1 MTRKTAAALVT
12 AGFAS
17 LDYYRAEAKQ
27 QLFDLQDGTVREP
40 AAVWALDPSSEW
52 QLLCAALGL
61 GGGLP
66 ATSILTTMRDMY
78 DELPPELKLQLK
90 HPLRFAAAEGSTY
103 RRTIAK
109 LPTGWT
115 KSLAMMESLYDAEPA
130 AVRSQYKHALLWAAA
145 PASSYRR
152 AIAELPA
159 KWYESIKVMVE
170 LYDAQ
175 PAAVRL
181 QYKHALLWAA
191 APASSYRRAIAELPT
206 GWDKSLAMME
216 SLYDAEPAAVR
227 LQYKHALPWA
237 AAEGG
242 GRSVFAEHCA
252 RARRAANDASIHARS
267 VVTAARL
274 AARAAA
280 HREDVEETLQ
290 RDRDGGIDIASW
302 HTGGAFR
309 SVFL

>member
-103 RRTIAK
+103 RRTIAT

-175 PAAVRL
+175 
-181 QYKHALLWAA
+181 
-191 APASSYRRAIAELPT
+191 
-206 GWDKSLAMME
+206 
-216 SLYDAEPAAVR
+216 PAAVR

>member
-1 MTRKTAAALVT
+1 VTRKTADALVT
-12 AGFAS
+12 AGVAS
-17 LDYYRAEAKQ
+17 LEYYAAEAKQ

-52 QLLCAALGL
+52 HLLWTSLGL
-61 GGGLP
+61 AATSN

-78 DELPPELKLQLK
+78 DELPPERKLQLK
-90 HPLRFAAAEGSTY
+90 HPLRS
-103 RRTIAK
+103 
-109 LPTGWT
+109 
-115 KSLAMMESLYDAEPA
+115 
-130 AVRSQYKHALLWAAA
+130 AAA
-145 PASSYRR
+145 PTSAFRL

-159 KWYESIKVMVE
+159 
-170 LYDAQ
+170 
-175 PAAVRL
+175 
-181 QYKHALLWAA
+181 
-191 APASSYRRAIAELPT
+191 
-206 GWDKSLAMME
+206 GWNRSLTEMQ
-216 SLYDAEPAAVR
+216 SLYDSQPSSVKEK
-227 LQYKHALPWA
+227 YKHALPWA

-252 RARRAANDASIHARS
+252 RARRATNDARIHARS
-267 VVTAARL
+267 VVMAARL

-309 SVFL
+309 SEFF